1 MCINFRIFVHR
12 NRNAMRTNIDINDE
26 LMKQA
31 MEFSK
36 LKTKKEIVEA
46 ALQEYIRK
54 CAREELASLRGKIQW
69 DENLEQ
75 MRTTL

>member
-1 MCINFRIFVHR
+1 MCINFCIFVYR
-12 NRNAMRTNIDINDE
+12 NCNPMRTNIEINDE

-46 ALQEYIRK
+46 ALKEFIRK
-54 CAREELASLRGKIQW
+54 HAVQRLENLRGKVEFFE
-69 DENLEQ
+69 DYTPRAEG
-75 MRTTL
+75 

>member
-1 MCINFRIFVHR
+1 
-12 NRNAMRTNIDINDE
+12 MRTNIEINDE

-46 ALQEYIRK
+46 ALHEYIRK

-69 DENLEQ
+69 DGDLEQ
-75 MRTTL
+75 MRTNL